1 MRRII
6 LFVEDFGHQ
15 EVVTRLIECLARDHG
30 LDVSIRPYSVRG
42 GHGRAISELARFV
55 KDVRASREAWPDLL
69 GGAADADEA
78 GQRQVLLGD
87 E

>member
-15 EVVTRLIECLARDHG
+15 EVITTLIQCLAGDHG

-42 GHGRAISELARFV
+42 GHGRAISELKQFV
-55 KDVRASREAWPDLL
+55 KDVKARDRL
-69 GGAADADEA
+69 G
-78 GQRQVLLGD
+78 QSTP
-87 E
+87 